1 MEKIQKVVFDIS
13 IKSILK
19 ILAVL
24 AGLWLAYALRDVI
37 VILVVVAIIVI
48 ALEPFV
54 HKLSDQGIPRGLSVI
69 VLYLALISFLSMIL
83 YFLIPPIANQL
94 KELTF
99 NFPYYQDKIS
109 QIDLGGATS
118 TISNILD
125 DLSSKLS
132 SITGNIISGIVGIFG
147 GLVSTVTVLVLTY
160 YFLVDKQ
167 GITKMALK
175 FIPQNQKDKF
185 IETINKV
192 SVKLGDWIQGQLVL
206 MLAIG
211 LVDWIALSII
221 GIPYALVLGVLSG
234 LLEIVPVIGPVVAA
248 VFAVFIA
255 LVASVPVWKII
266 AVVVVYILIQQLE
279 NHILVPKIMQKAV
292 GLSPIMVIIAILI
305 GSKLLGVGGAL
316 LAVPVAAG
324 IQVLIEEYSP
334 SKRKQTQQS

>member
-13 IKSILK
+13 LKSILK

-37 VILVVVAIIVI
+37 VLLVVVFIIVI

-54 HKLSDQGIPRGLSVI
+54 HKLSEQGIPRALSII
-69 VLYLALISFLSMIL
+69 VLYLAIISLLSIIL

-118 TISNILD
+118 TISKILD

-132 SITGNIISGIVGIFG
+132 SVTGNIITGIVSVFG
-147 GLVSTVTVLVLTY
+147 GVVSTVTVLVLTY

-167 GITKMALK
+167 GVAKMTLK
-175 FIPQNQKDKF
+175 LIPKNQQGKF
-185 IETINKV
+185 VETINKV
-192 SVKLGDWIQGQLVL
+192 SVKLSDWIQGQLVL
-206 MLAIG
+206 MLVVG
-211 LVDWIALSII
+211 VVDWIALSII

-255 LVASVPVWKII
+255 LVASAALWKII
-266 AVVVVYILIQQLE
+266 AVVVVYIIVQQLE

-292 GLSPIMVIIAILI
+292 GLSPIVVIIAILI

-316 LAVPVAAG
+316 LAVPIAAG
-324 IQVLIEEYSP
+324 LQVLIEEYSVG
-334 SKRKQTQQS
+334 RKQSQPS